1 MKPTAVDARRR
12 ARWRAAA
19 LASRL
24 RGAIEQLLDEAGAA
38 AGDAPTVHELRV
50 TVDALDRALRYG
62 LEFGFTP
69 DAELGR
75 RRGHVRNVALL
86 VRQDLETHGALP
98 RPDRLRRARRHA
110 EELVG
115 TVRWIDGRVLAVEAA
130 GPGPDWPGSWSARLL
145 GPASWLLPTHHR
157 GAFIEEQCGNLAFA
171 GSRREWVRYLLGV
184 LVQMPAIA
192 SAARAAEEPAAGPW
206 ARPER

>member
-1 MKPTAVDARRR
+1 MKPRDVDARRR

-19 LASRL
+19 LGARL

-38 AGDAPTVHELRV
+38 PGSRPTAHELRV
-50 TVDALDRALRYG
+50 TIEALDRALRYG
-62 LEFGFTP
+62 LDFGFTP

-75 RRGHVRNVALL
+75 RRGHVRNVVLL
-86 VRQDLETHGALP
+86 VRRDLETAGALP
-98 RPDRLRRARRHA
+98 RPDQLRRAERHA
-110 EELVG
+110 EELIG

-130 GPGPDWPGSWSARLL
+130 GPDPTWPGSWSARLL
-145 GPASWLLPTHHR
+145 GLASWLLPTHHR

-171 GSRREWVRYLLGV
+171 GSRREWARYLLGV